1 MREAAVSTAAPA
13 ARYRNSRR
21 GSFILVPMDD
31 RTTRDARAAH
41 RVRLPISK
49 ASSTQELSAMPERP
63 HRNLFEV
70 LIGQIIQKSE
80 VNIILGKSPNV
91 LLQSKL
97 FEPVRNLQHRS
108 PPGSKPAGPYVLL
121 QKAYK

>member
-1 MREAAVSTAAPA
+1 
-13 ARYRNSRR
+13 
-21 GSFILVPMDD
+21 MDD

-121 QKAYK
+121 QKAYKLRSVGQQRTVWHLIGIVGYQR